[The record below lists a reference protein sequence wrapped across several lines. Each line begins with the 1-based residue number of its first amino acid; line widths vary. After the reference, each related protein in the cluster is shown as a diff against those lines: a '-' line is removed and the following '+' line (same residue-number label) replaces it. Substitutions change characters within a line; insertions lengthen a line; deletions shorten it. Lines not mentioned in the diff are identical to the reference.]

1 MDVSGEVADLMVKE
15 GLQAGETAV
24 KLVASGIKNVAALL
38 LALAQSDRK
47 IIGKTSA
54 KKLTKDPTPA
64 MVLSLRADDLKRF
77 QKLARE
83 YGVLYVIACPQGKE
97 GGTVDVISNE
107 RYSAKLNAIYQAMGY
122 PLPERK
128 VQGKEAEAKEDDAK
142 KAVPRAQ
149 QGRSSPGRGNGWK
162 AQMRTIEAAVA
173 EKEAPA
179 PEGKPSVR
187 GRLAAL
193 QEAAKG
199 MGKAAPVRQKEHIR

>member
-24 KLVASGIKNVAALL
+24 KLAASGIKNVAALL
-38 LALAQSDRK
+38 LALSQSDRK

-64 MVLSLRADDLKRF
+64 IVLSLRGDDVKRF
-77 QKLARE
+77 QKLAKE
-83 YGVLYVIACPQGKE
+83 YGVLYVLARLQGKE

-107 RYSAKLNAIYQAMGY
+107 RYAAKLNAMYQAMGY
-122 PLPERK
+122 PLPKREPP
-128 VQGKEAEAKEDDAK
+128 EKEDATK
-142 KAVPRAQ
+142 KDEARVPPEN
-149 QGRSSPGRGNGWK
+149 SSPERGNGWK
-162 AQMRTIEAAVA
+162 AQARTIKTATP

-193 QEAAKG
+193 QKAAKS
-199 MGKAAPVRQKEHIR
+199 MDQAVSARQKEHIR